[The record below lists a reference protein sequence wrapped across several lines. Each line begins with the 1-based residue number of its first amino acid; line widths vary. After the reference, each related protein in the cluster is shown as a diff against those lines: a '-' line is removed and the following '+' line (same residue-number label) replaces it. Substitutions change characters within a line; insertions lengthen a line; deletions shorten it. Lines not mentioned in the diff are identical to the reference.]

1 MTKRKRKL
9 FSVKEELLCKS
20 REAALAAVQIFN
32 SPNITFK
39 AEIFIVLMHIA
50 WTYLLHAYYRSKNI
64 EYRYFDMKNVRR
76 RFHRTKSGAYKYW
89 ELERCI
95 NYRECP
101 IDQATTQNLRFLI
114 GLRHEIEHQMT
125 TRIDDFVSARFQ
137 ATCLNYN
144 KWIKTLFG
152 EKYGIDQYQAISLQ
166 LASMSKEQVDI
177 LRNVG
182 DLPAH
187 IHRFIEGFDSKLTDE
202 EFNDPRF
209 AYRVLFVAKS
219 ANRKG
224 QADRVIEFVAPG
236 SALAKNINTEY
247 AVIKEREKPKYLPS
261 QIVKMMHN
269 EGFPGFN
276 MYHHTQLWKSLDAKN
291 PGKGYGIK
299 VVKTWY
305 WYDRWVE
312 VVRKHCKENRGLYN
326 I

>member
-1 MTKRKRKL
+1 VAKRKRKL

-64 EYRYFDMKNVRR
+64 EYRYFERKNVRR

-95 NYRECP
+95 NCNECP

-144 KWIKTLFG
+144 RWIKTLFG

-166 LASMSKEQVDI
+166 LTSLSKEQVDI
-177 LRNVG
+177 LRDAE

-187 IHRFIEGFDSKLTDE
+187 IHRFIEGFDAALSDDE
-202 EFNDPRF
+202 YNDPRF
-209 AYRVLFVAKS
+209 SYRVLFVAKA

-224 QADRVIEFVAPG
+224 QADRVIEFYDAD
-236 SALAKNINTEY
+236 SELAQDVNKQY
-247 AVIKEREKPKYLPS
+247 AFIKERERPKYLPK
-261 QIVKMMHN
+261 QIVDMMQT
-269 EGFPGFN
+269 EGYPAFRI
-276 MYHHTQLWKSLDAKN
+276 HDHTKLWKSLDARN
-291 PGKGYGIK
+291 PGKGYGAW
-299 VVKTWY
+299 VVGKWY
-305 WYDRWVE
+305 WYESWIE
-312 VVRKHCKENRGLYN
+312 VVRQHCKENRELYE
-326 I
+326 